1 MTRPGPK
8 KNLAAS
14 VRDRLM
20 QLARTR
26 KEDFNFVLTRYA
38 MERLL
43 YRLSRST
50 HESTFILKGAMLFTV
65 WSGHPHRAT
74 KDIDLL
80 GTGEPDLGRLVKI
93 FQDICTVSVET
104 MASSSTRRRS
114 PPSGSRKTPTTK
126 ACAFNSRA
134 SSALP
139 LLNLQVDIGFGDAVT
154 PAPAAIDFPVLL
166 GSPVPKL
173 RAYPRETS
181 SPRSSKPWCSSGSP
195 TAG

>member
-1 MTRPGPK
+1 
-8 KNLAAS
+8 
-14 VRDRLM
+14 
-20 QLARTR
+20 
-26 KEDFNFVLTRYA
+26 

-93 FQDICTVSVET
+93 FQDICTVSVEDDGIIFD
-104 MASSSTRRRS
+104 STSVTAVRIKEDADYEGVRVQLKGKL
-114 PPSGSRKTPTTK
+114 GS
-126 ACAFNSRA
+126 A
-134 SSALP
+134 
-139 LLNLQVDIGFGDAVT
+139 LLNLQSTLVSVT
-154 PAPAAIDFPVLL
+154 PSPPLPQRSTFPCCS
-166 GSPVPKL
+166 GHRCPNSGPIHARP
-173 RAYPRETS
+173 S